1 MPLPPSTVSRSLLHT
16 RTYQAQA
23 FEREDG
29 LLDIEAE
36 IMDVKDYDFPSKMSE
51 SGVHNAGDPVHH
63 MLMRVTID
71 KNYVIQDVVAT
82 YGAAPYRQHCTGIA
96 DAYRQL
102 IGLSLV
108 KGFKRSV
115 REIMSRTSGCTH
127 MTELTDILPTV
138 AIQSMVKEARSTKQA
153 AESNESQQRPFQ
165 IDGCHALRSSGEV
178 VKMFY
183 PKWYEAAEHTEVVPE

>member
-1 MPLPPSTVSRSLLHT
+1 M
-16 RTYQAQA
+16 
-23 FEREDG
+23 
-29 LLDIEAE
+29 LDIEAE
-36 IMDVKDYDFPSKMSE
+36 IMDTKAYDFPSKMSE
-51 SGVHNAGDPVHH
+51 SGVHEAGDPVHH

-82 YGAAPYRQHCTGIA
+82 YGAAPYRHHCTGIA
-96 DAYRQL
+96 DAYRKL

-138 AIQSMVKEARSTKQA
+138 AIQSMVKEARAKQDD
-153 AESNESQQRPFQ
+153 EPEDSQQRPFQ

>member
-1 MPLPPSTVSRSLLHT
+1 MPLPPSTVSRSPLHT
-16 RTYQAQA
+16 RTYHAQTFA
-23 FEREDG
+23 REDG

-36 IMDVKDYDFPSKMSE
+36 IMDTKAYDFPSKMAA
-51 SGVHNAGDPVHH
+51 SGVHEAGDPVHH

-82 YGAAPYRQHCTGIA
+82 YGAAPYRNHCTSIA
-96 DAYRQL
+96 EAYRKL

-138 AIQSMVKEARSTKQA
+138 AIQSMVREGRAKQDDNP
-153 AESNESQQRPFQ
+153 EELQQRPFQ
-165 IDGCHALRSSGEV
+165 IDGCHALRRSGEV

-183 PKWYEAAEHTEVVPE
+183 PKWYEATEHTEVVPE